1 MSKIGMCSALVL
13 CAGLSAQTAIAENDG
28 FDRTDYSDLDTW
40 LCHPD
45 KPDDACEI
53 DLTATAIL
61 ADGTTETVPFE
72 AATDPAYDCVY
83 YYPTVSFDVTPN
95 SDLEPGV
102 EEFNVIANQFA
113 RFGSAC
119 RLFAPLYR
127 QATLVSIRQRVT
139 TGSSEENLEMRYADI
154 LDSWNHYLENHNDGR
169 GIVLI
174 GHSQGAGMIL
184 ELLRNDVL
192 GTDVED
198 QLISVMPIGM
208 PAHTDEDGTFEG
220 MPMCSASDEIGCIIN
235 FMSFKADAE
244 PPKTSFFG
252 RANADGDR
260 AMCVNPIDLN
270 GETEL
275 QAFMPRLSLGQFTA
289 NDYGAKVGTP
299 FVTLPGFIK
308 AECRTNGTHDWLAI
322 ETISDET
329 DVRAGKLGGEL
340 VIAGEVQE
348 DWGLHI
354 VDMNIAIGNLVTIAD
369 QQASAWLAENE
380 G

>member
-1 MSKIGMCSALVL
+1 MSKIGMCSALLL

-53 DLTATAIL
+53 DLTATAIQ
-61 ADGTTETVPFE
+61 ADGSTETIPFE
-72 AATDPAYDCVY
+72 AAADPAYDCVY

-119 RLFAPLYR
+119 RLYAPLYR

-139 TGSSEENLEMRYADI
+139 TGSSDENLEMRYADI
-154 LDSWNHYLENHNDGR
+154 LDSWNHYLENHNEGR

-192 GTDVED
+192 GTEVED

-208 PAHTDEDGTFEG
+208 PAHTDADGTFEG
-220 MPMCSASDEIGCIIN
+220 MPMCASSDETGCIIN
-235 FMSFKADAE
+235 FMSFKAEAE

-252 RANADGDR
+252 MAHPDGDR
-260 AMCVNPIDLN
+260 AMCVNPIELN

-289 NDYGAKVGTP
+289 NDYGAKVDTP

-308 AECRTNGTHDWLAI
+308 AECRTNDTHDWLAI
-322 ETISDET
+322 ETISDKT
-329 DVRAGKLGGEL
+329 DVRAGKLGGE
-340 VIAGEVQE
+340 VVVAGEVLA
-348 DWGLHI
+348 DWGLHLI
-354 VDMNIAIGNLVTIAD
+354 DMNVAIGNLVAIAD
-369 QQASAWLAENE
+369 QQATAWRAENE